1 MRSRSIAGVFPERR
15 AAPQDRAVRQER
27 FIVHGGMIK
36 EFGVAANRR
45 QPSHGPKIAS
55 VFRFDMA
62 VFEDGGAF
70 AKPREPA
77 DKRVSVGRSVIAHF
91 GESGDAGHAAD
102 PGEAGLAIPHF
113 TLVAASMRLEIKAP
127 HVDGFSVGILSHG
140 RFRLR
145 RFVEMGMTIF
155 GTGIFLP
162 IFPNS
167 FFQVRIMRTCLD
179 GLPNHSYR
187 AFGDLDVVRDPS
199 IAPRHALRLHQYDFD
214 RFAFV
219 FVGSTQSVRRVGTGG
234 EDPRIRRRAEVNPA
248 LDRFVRTK
256 RDVRL
261 EPMKS
266 VAENVFVGGS
276 VVENVQRRELDTVLH
291 RLNVRLAGLDVRP
304 DPRLRSRIE
313 DDLNRQDILDRR
325 VVHGRF
331 GK

>member
-1 MRSRSIAGVFPERR
+1 MECIHLQKTVLIVDDEKSIVDILKFNLENADFRVLFAYDGLEGLSLARSGNPDLILL
-15 AAPQDRAVRQER
+15 D
-27 FIVHGGMIK
+27 IM
-36 EFGVAANRR
+36 
-45 QPSHGPKIAS
+45 
-55 VFRFDMA
+55 
-62 VFEDGGAF
+62 
-70 AKPREPA
+70 
-77 DKRVSVGRSVIAHF
+77 
-91 GESGDAGHAAD
+91 
-102 PGEAGLAIPHF
+102 L
-113 TLVAASMRLEIKAP
+113 P